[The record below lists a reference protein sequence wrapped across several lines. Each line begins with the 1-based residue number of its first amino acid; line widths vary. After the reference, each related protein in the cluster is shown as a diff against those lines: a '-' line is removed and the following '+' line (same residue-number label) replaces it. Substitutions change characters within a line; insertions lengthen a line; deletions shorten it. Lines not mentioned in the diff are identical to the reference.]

1 MKDVTGG
8 GAVDARVDVGVQG
21 LRDAGHGGPPVAVG
35 FVKAHAYGNDFIL
48 VEEGGDA
55 PAPLDGLAR
64 WTTPAPRPGRSGGD
78 APAPLNGLAQAV
90 CRRRR
95 GVGADGLIVFRR
107 TPAGAAMRLFN
118 ADGSFAEV
126 SGNGVRCLGALLVEA
141 APPEASG
148 AGRPLEIETAGGPKT
163 LHRGDAVRDTGQH
176 LEIETAG
183 GLKTLTLLEAHPP
196 RYTFRAGMGRPL
208 DPREEEIEVGGERLR
223 VVVLSVGN
231 PQCVVLS
238 PSMDETER
246 RFRRFGRLLAEHE
259 RFPDG
264 TNVEFATVERP
275 DRIRILIWERG
286 AGPTPASGTGACAAA
301 VAAVCFGGAARS
313 AEVVSPG
320 GTQRVDWTGEE
331 MQLTG
336 WADLVAR
343 GHWTPPPP

>member
-1 MKDVTGG
+1 MSGG
-8 GAVDARVDVGVQG
+8 RRPAAVAF
-21 LRDAGHGGPPVAVG
+21 A
-35 FVKAHAYGNDFIL
+35 KAHAYGNDFVL
-48 VEEGGDA
+48 VEEGGLG

-64 WTTPAPRPGRSGGD
+64 
-78 APAPLNGLAQAV
+78 AV

-95 GVGADGLIVFRR
+95 GVGADGLIVYRR

-141 APPEASG
+141 LPPETSG
-148 AGRPLEIETAGGPKT
+148 AGRPLA
-163 LHRGDAVRDTGQH
+163 
-176 LEIETAG
+176 IETAG
-183 GLKTLTLLEAHPP
+183 GLKTLTLLEANPP
-196 RYTFRAGMGRPL
+196 RYTFRAGMGEPL
-208 DPREEEIEVGGERLR
+208 GPREEEIEVGGERLR

-259 RFPDG
+259 RFPEG

-301 VAAVCFGGAARS
+301 VAAARFGGAARS

-320 GTQRVDWTGEE
+320 GAQRVDWTGGELL
-331 MQLTG
+331 LTG
-336 WADLVAR
+336 WADVVAR
-343 GHWTPPPP
+343 GQWMPPPP